1 MPVIP
6 LRLGQNVFGH
16 SEKVTN
22 VAVDLFAKV
31 DIYKIEVAAGN

>member
-6 LRLGQNVFGH
+6 LRFGQNVFGH

-22 VAVDLFAKV
+22 VSMDLFNKV
-31 DIYKIEVAAGN
+31 DIYKIELAE